1 MLSDLLKDYVI
12 RPKPIRVQTD
22 QLDVL
27 VYVTEVKDT
36 PSACFT
42 GFFVDDAG
50 DRRYRI
56 FSADPKS
63 KLQNQIIELSVDNQV
78 IYPI

>member
-12 RPKPIRVQTD
+12 RPKPIRVKTN

-63 KLQNQIIELSVDNQV
+63 KLQNQIIELSIDNQV
-78 IYPI
+78 IYPV

>member
-1 MLSDLLKDYVI
+1 MLSDLLKDYVN
-12 RPKPIRVQTD
+12 RPKPIRVQTN

-42 GFFVDDAG
+42 GFFVDDAWN
-50 DRRYRI
+50 RRYRI

>member
-1 MLSDLLKDYVI
+1 MLSELLKDYVI

-42 GFFVDDAG
+42 GFLVDDEG

-56 FSADPKS
+56 FSADPQS
-63 KLQNQIIELSVDNQV
+63 KLQNQIIKLSVDNQV

>member
-1 MLSDLLKDYVI
+1 MLSELLKDYVI

-27 VYVTEVKDT
+27 VYVTEVEDT

-42 GFFVDDAG
+42 GFFLDDEG

-56 FSADPKS
+56 FSADPQS
-63 KLQNQIIELSVDNQV
+63 KLQNKIIKLSVDNQT

>member
-1 MLSDLLKDYVI
+1 MLSELLKDYVNS
-12 RPKPIRVQTD
+12 PKPIRVQTN

-42 GFFVDDAG
+42 GFFVDDEG

-56 FSADPKS
+56 FSADPQS
-63 KLQNQIIELSVDNQV
+63 KLQNQIIKLSVDNQV

>member
-1 MLSDLLKDYVI
+1 MLSDLLKDYVNS
-12 RPKPIRVQTD
+12 PKPIRVQTN

-56 FSADPKS
+56 FSVDPKS
-63 KLQNQIIELSVDNQV
+63 KLQNQIIELSIDNQV

>member
-1 MLSDLLKDYVI
+1 MLSELLKDYVNTT
-12 RPKPIRVQTD
+12 KPIRVQTN

-42 GFFVDDAG
+42 GFFVDDAV

-56 FSADPKS
+56 FSADLQS
-63 KLQNQIIELSVDNQV
+63 KLQNQIIKLSIDNQV

>member
-1 MLSDLLKDYVI
+1 MLSELLKDYVNS
-12 RPKPIRVQTD
+12 PKPIRVQTN

-56 FSADPKS
+56 FSAYPQS
-63 KLQNQIIELSVDNQV
+63 KLQNQIIKLSVDNQV

>member
-1 MLSDLLKDYVI
+1 MLSELLKDYVNS
-12 RPKPIRVQTD
+12 PKPIRVQTN

-56 FSADPKS
+56 FSTDPQS

>member
-1 MLSDLLKDYVI
+1 MLSDLLKDYVN
-12 RPKPIRVQTD
+12 RHKPIQYQTN

-42 GFFVDDAG
+42 GFFVWMMKEIDDIEYSL
-50 DRRYRI
+50 RTHNQ
-56 FSADPKS
+56 STKS
-63 KLQNQIIELSVDNQV
+63 NH
-78 IYPI
+78 

>member
-1 MLSDLLKDYVI
+1 MLSDLLKDYVNS
-12 RPKPIRVQTD
+12 PKPIRVKTN

-27 VYVTEVKDT
+27 VYITEVKDT

-42 GFFVDDAG
+42 GFFVDDEG

-56 FSADPKS
+56 FSVDPQS
-63 KLQNQIIELSVDNQV
+63 KLQNQIIKLSVDNQV

>member
-1 MLSDLLKDYVI
+1 MLSDLLKDYVNS
-12 RPKPIRVQTD
+12 PKPIRVQTN
-22 QLDVL
+22 QLDIL

-50 DRRYRI
+50 DKRYRI
-56 FSADPKS
+56 FSADPQS
-63 KLQNQIIELSVDNQV
+63 KLQNQIIELSVDSQV
-78 IYPI
+78 IYPV

>member
-12 RPKPIRVQTD
+12 IPKPIRVKTN

-27 VYVTEVKDT
+27 VYITEVEDT

-56 FSADPKS
+56 FSADPQS

>member
-1 MLSDLLKDYVI
+1 MLSELLKDYVI
-12 RPKPIRVQTD
+12 RPKPIRVKTD
-22 QLDVL
+22 RLDVL

-42 GFFVDDAG
+42 GFFVDDEG

-56 FSADPKS
+56 FSADPQS
-63 KLQNQIIELSVDNQV
+63 KLQNQIIKLSVDNQV

>member
-12 RPKPIRVQTD
+12 IPKPIRVKTN

-27 VYVTEVKDT
+27 VYITEVKDT

-56 FSADPKS
+56 FSADPQS

>member
-12 RPKPIRVQTD
+12 IPKPIRVKTN

-63 KLQNQIIELSVDNQV
+63 KLQNQIIELSIDNQV
-78 IYPI
+78 IYPV

>member
-1 MLSDLLKDYVI
+1 MLTDLLKDYVNS
-12 RPKPIRVQTD
+12 PKPIRVQTN

-27 VYVTEVKDT
+27 VYVIEVKDT

-56 FSADPKS
+56 FSADPQS
-63 KLQNQIIELSVDNQV
+63 KLQNQIIELSADNQV

>member
-1 MLSDLLKDYVI
+1 MLTDLLKNYVNS
-12 RPKPIRVQTD
+12 PKPIRVKTN

-27 VYVTEVKDT
+27 VYVIEVKDT

-56 FSADPKS
+56 FSADPQS

>member
-1 MLSDLLKDYVI
+1 MLSDLLKDYVNS
-12 RPKPIRVQTD
+12 PKPIRVKTN

-27 VYVTEVKDT
+27 VYITEVKDT

-42 GFFVDDAG
+42 GFFVDDEG

-56 FSADPKS
+56 FSADPQS
-63 KLQNQIIELSVDNQV
+63 KLQNQIIKLSVDNQV

>member
-1 MLSDLLKDYVI
+1 MLSDLLKDYVNTT
-12 RPKPIRVQTD
+12 KPIRVQTN
-22 QLDVL
+22 QFDVL
-27 VYVTEVKDT
+27 DYVTEVKDT

-50 DRRYRI
+50 DKRYRI

-63 KLQNQIIELSVDNQV
+63 KLQNQIIELSIDNQV